1 MTCAISE
8 VDIDLIG
15 QYLEEIDLFQR
26 HKQEKLTQMCQNE
39 FPKEFENLQTIPGVK
54 ERSAASILAE
64 IGADMKMFSASSLV
78 SWCGFKPRNEE
89 SVGEIKSRRIRM
101 VINIF
106 ER

>member
-1 MTCAISE
+1 
-8 VDIDLIG
+8 
-15 QYLEEIDLFQR
+15 
-26 HKQEKLTQMCQNE
+26 MCQNE
-39 FPKEFENLQTIPGVK
+39 FPKEFENLQTILGVK
-54 ERSAASILAE
+54 GTFRRLHISRNRSGHE
-64 IGADMKMFSASSLV
+64 MFTASSLV